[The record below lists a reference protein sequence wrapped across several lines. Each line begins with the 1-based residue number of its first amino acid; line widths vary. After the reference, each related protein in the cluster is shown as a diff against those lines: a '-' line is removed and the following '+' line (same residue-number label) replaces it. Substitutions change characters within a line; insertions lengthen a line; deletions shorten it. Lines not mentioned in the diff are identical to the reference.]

1 MAIVLPVTSSSVKK
15 TTLPTLM
22 IRSWMFPICFTNEA
36 ANAFS
41 VSVLVSVGEFANCSS
56 ITLTRRTASSGLAM
70 RITYQPTRPFVN
82 DLRSSR

>member
-1 MAIVLPVTSSSVKK
+1 VKK

-22 IRSWMFPICFTNEA
+22 IRSWILPICFTNEA

-56 ITLTRRTASSGLAM
+56 ITFTRRTASSGFAM
-70 RITYQPTRPFVN
+70 RMTYQPTTPFVN
-82 DLRSSR
+82 VFRSSK